1 MWRWPV
7 MWLCMGLLDD
17 VMRLYNKPCD
27 VMMWCY
33 VVMRSCNEEMS
44 LRSCDYVMMWGDL
57 VNEVMNHDVMW
68 LCDDMLWVC
77 GHVMRCIM
85 TCWCNVC
92 MQWCDIM
99 TLHTSR
105 GFTTNA
111 KFIQMPFDI
120 NNSSHH
126 YLDARIYKHHGW
138 QLPEEIKGFHQ
149 ITSLKLPAH
158 IICVW
163 F

>member
-1 MWRWPV
+1 

-27 VMMWCY
+27 VMMWRY
-33 VVMRSCNEEMS
+33 VVMRSCDEEMS

-85 TCWCNVC
+85 TCWCVMCACNDVILWRC
-92 MQWCDIM
+92 IRHVVLPQMPN
-99 TLHTSR
+99 SY
-105 GFTTNA
+105 
-111 KFIQMPFDI
+111 KMPFDI